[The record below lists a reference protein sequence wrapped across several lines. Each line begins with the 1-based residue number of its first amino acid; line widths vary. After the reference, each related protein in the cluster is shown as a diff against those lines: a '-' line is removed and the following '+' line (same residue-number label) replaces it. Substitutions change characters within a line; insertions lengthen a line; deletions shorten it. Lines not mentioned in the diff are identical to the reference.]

1 MYRPLLVL
9 VLLLSAVFAASQR
22 AIAAEPSP
30 EDAQFFEA
38 KIRPILAENCHRCH
52 GEKKQNGRLR
62 LDSLAPLLA
71 GGESGPAI
79 TPGKPEESLLI
90 EAINY
95 ASLEM
100 PPDARL
106 KPEQVSLL
114 TEWVKRGAPWPGSGD
129 VALQP
134 RKTALVVTDEDRQ
147 HWSFQPVKHSPL
159 PPIQNPKSKIQN
171 CIDAFILAKLFEKQ
185 LAPSPEATKRELF
198 RRASFD
204 LTGLPP
210 GADEIEAFAADER
223 PDSYERTIDR
233 LLASP
238 QHGERW
244 ARHWL
249 DIVRFAQTN
258 GLERDDEK
266 PLAWRYRDYVIGA
279 FNSDKPY
286 DQFVIEQLAGD
297 EVSPLTD
304 DSLSAT
310 GFYRLGVWDDEP
322 DDGKQAKADEFDDI
336 VATTG
341 SAFLGVTLGCA
352 RCHDHKFDPISQ
364 EDYYSITAFFS
375 NIHLYGKVSD
385 IVGGGQPVDKEGVF
399 QKLPSGRGETLCV
412 RERSTP
418 PQAINILVRGN
429 AHTPGKPVQPRFV
442 EVLCPTKE
450 ATSPELPQYRLA
462 VFDYANSS
470 RGRRTALAR
479 WIASEE
485 NPLTARVIVN
495 RLWHY
500 HFGRGIVASPSDFGH
515 TGMAP
520 THPELLDFLAGELT
534 RGDWQLKRMHRL
546 MMASATYR
554 QTSRILDFG
563 LPILDSKVD
572 AAAAIQNPKSK
583 IQNAQIVDPGNT
595 LLWRQN
601 FRRLEAEALRDS
613 ILAASGELNLQMG
626 GRGIFPTLPPE
637 VLEKQSR
644 PGSGWDNKAPADQQ
658 ARRSVY
664 IFVKRT
670 LGVPLLESFDVASPD
685 TPTAGRNVTTVA
697 PQALIL
703 LNSDF
708 MNRQAAALAN
718 RVART
723 AGTEPHKQIAAA
735 YQFAL
740 GRQPTDRERGLALA
754 FLERETARWQTAA
767 KRGRE
772 SIATTT
778 HPMEGGLPQL
788 TEGPLAVASEDVQL
802 LGWKH
807 FGGRWR
813 KRDDGGCQVDAH
825 PGAKIVRDRLE
836 FGDGTVEAQVMLLEG
851 GGDAG
856 LIVRVSE
863 PGLGTDALTAYYINF
878 RKDALRLGKHENN
891 YRDLKSV
898 RLAVEEDKWHDLKV
912 ELAGSRIRVWLDGA
926 KEPQIDYIDATPLP
940 AGSIGFRTYQIQ
952 SAVRQIRLTRG
963 EKTEDVPM
971 EYVQPTS
978 ATTNAAD
985 RPLAELCKLILN
997 LNEFVYID

>member
-1 MYRPLLVL
+1 MMRFPPVL
-9 VLLLSAVFAASQR
+9 RALLSGLIAAACGLAQG
-22 AIAAEPSP
+22 AEPSA

-38 KIRPILAENCHRCH
+38 KIRPILVENCHRCH
-52 GEKKQNGRLR
+52 GKEKQNGKLR
-62 LDSLAPLLA
+62 LDSLGTMLA

-106 KPEQVSLL
+106 KPEQVKLL
-114 TEWVKRGAPWPGSGD
+114 TEWVQRGAPWPGSGD
-129 VALQP
+129 IALAP

-147 HWSFQPVKHSPL
+147 HWSFRPVKQSAL
-159 PPIQNPKSKIQN
+159 PAIQNPKSKIQN
-171 CIDAFILAKLFEKQ
+171 GIDAFILAKLAEKQ
-185 LAPSPEATKRELF
+185 LTPSPEATRRELL

-210 GADEIEAFAADER
+210 SADEIDAFTANER
-223 PDSYERTIDR
+223 PDAYERQIDR

-279 FNSDKPY
+279 LNAGKPY

-341 SAFLGVTLGCA
+341 SAFLGITLGCA

-364 EDYYSITAFFS
+364 EDYYSITAFFA

-399 QKLPSGRGETLCV
+399 RQLPSGRGETLCV
-412 RERSTP
+412 RERATP

-442 EVLCPTKE
+442 EVLCPTKD
-450 ATSPELPQYRLA
+450 ATNPELPKYRLA
-462 VFDYANSS
+462 IFDFANSS
-470 RGRRTALAR
+470 RGRRMALAR

-500 HFGRGIVASPSDFGH
+500 HFGRGLVASPSDFGH

-520 THPELLDFLAGELT
+520 THPELLDYLANELT
-534 RGDWQLKRMHRL
+534 SGGWHLKRLHRV
-546 MMASATYR
+546 MMTSATYR
-554 QTSRILDFG
+554 QSSR
-563 LPILDSKVD
+563 V
-572 AAAAIQNPKSK
+572 QNE
-583 IQNAQIVDPGNT
+583 QNVLVDPGNS

-601 FRRLEAEALRDS
+601 LKRLEAESLRDNV
-613 ILAASGELNLQMG
+613 LAASGELNLQMG

-644 PGSGWDNKAPADQQ
+644 PGNGWDNKAPADQQ

-685 TPTAGRNVTTVA
+685 SPTSNRNVTTVA

-708 MNRQAAALAN
+708 MNQQAAALAS
-718 RVART
+718 RVVRT
-723 AGTEPHKQIAAA
+723 ADQPQQQIATA
-735 YQFAL
+735 YRLAL
-740 GRQPTDRERGLALA
+740 GREPTDRERGLALA
-754 FLERETARWQTAA
+754 FLERETARWQEPGVAVGVN
-767 KRGRE
+767 GRDH
-772 SIATTT
+772 A
-778 HPMEGGLPQL
+778 
-788 TEGPLAVASEDVQL
+788 ASEDVQL

-807 FGGRWR
+807 FGGRWQ
-813 KRDDGGCQVDAH
+813 KRDDGGCQVEAH
-825 PGAKIVRDRLE
+825 PGAKIVRDGLSLE
-836 FGDGTVEAQVMLLEG
+836 DGTVEAQLMLLEG
-851 GGDAG
+851 GGDTG
-856 LIVRVSE
+856 LILRVSE
-863 PGLGTDALTAYYINF
+863 PQLGTDALTAYYVNL

-898 RLAVEEDKWHDLKV
+898 RLNIQADKWHDLKV
-912 ELAGSRIRVWLDGA
+912 ELAGGRIRVYLDGA
-926 KEPQIDYIDATPLP
+926 KDPQIDYIDDRPLK
-940 AGSIGFRTYQIQ
+940 AGSVGFRAYQMQ
-952 SAVRQIRLTRG
+952 SAVRQIRLTRD

-971 EYVQPTS
+971 EYVQPASTALTS
-978 ATTNAAD
+978 AQD
-985 RPLAELCKLILN
+985 RALAELCKLILN
-997 LNEFVYID
+997 LNEFVYVD